1 MNSFFSL
8 IKKRLSSRHTVIKYI
23 VSIVF
28 ILFLT
33 VSVNNAFSKQ
43 VITVPENPIEDFAEN
58 SSHLQLSG
66 QNKELA
72 LKEEVQENN
81 QKELEKKPEEQHEKV
96 DQKKG
101 EAEKETDQNQINE
114 EVQEQP
120 KEHLEEESSE
130 QESEEKAANAEVNEN
145 PEAADDSANKE
156 KTDSGHGEG
165 GLNSD
170 NKNDPEGSFIEIVT
184 GSGED
189 STNNNEYFTTSIVDK
204 ETVTAEEYA
213 FVIKQKEHSYL
224 VKQTDVYVN
233 EELETK
239 FNGSVSL
246 NEGKNAIK
254 INITYEDEEGKHF
267 IVSRQYTVHYKKD
280 EIVIHT
286 SLEKEMEVTKEELIF
301 IARAESNGEDVDVK
315 VALNGDVLKPIS
327 DKQYETTIK
336 EGKNVI
342 TISADNREGNKVE
355 KEYIILFHL
364 KETTIKIET
373 DLKDQEVTTENF
385 AFRAVATNGGKDVEL
400 IVEHEGNVIAGDG
413 NYELTLQE
421 GENDITLT
429 AGSGNDSVIQKYVVS
444 YVKPAGEEESDAKED
459 EKAPTIVTDLKD
471 GTTINGTIKT
481 IDVMPVDYEGKRIRG
496 SKVSVTVNGVGVP
509 FTWDDSTKTSYKLE
523 LQNGENKVVIT
534 AWDDEGRTTSLA
546 FTIYGTAVEDG
557 GRIGTATISVEA
569 STIGLGYLIP
579 PTKVD
584 IHQGKPTTY
593 ILDQLL
599 SDYGFG
605 YEFTGAHENNFYLS
619 VITKE
624 NMVVNPSIPEDLA
637 PLVEEASDFYDP
649 ESYHENSLG
658 EFDFA
663 NGSGWM
669 YSVNGSYPNFG
680 FADSYLNDGDVVR
693 VRFTLHYGKDIGGY
707 GSTGQGSGGDWY
719 KEW

>member
-1 MNSFFSL
+1 MNNFFSQ

-43 VITVPENPIEDFAEN
+43 VITVPKNPIEDFAEN

-66 QNKELA
+66 HNKELIFT
-72 LKEEVQENN
+72 EDVQENN
-81 QKELEKKPEEQHEKV
+81 QKELENKPEEQHEK
-96 DQKKG
+96 DNQKKG
-101 EAEKETDQNQINE
+101 EADQETEQDQINE
-114 EVQEQP
+114 KEQS
-120 KEHLEEESSE
+120 KEESSE
-130 QESEEKAANAEVNEN
+130 QKANEN
-145 PEAADDSANKE
+145 PEDSAGN
-156 KTDSGHGEG
+156 GEG

-170 NKNDPEGSFIEIVT
+170 NKNDPDSSFIEIVS
-184 GSGED
+184 GSAKD
-189 STNNNEYFTTSIVDK
+189 TNNNEYFTTSIIDN
-204 ETVTAEEYA
+204 ETVTVEEFA

-224 VKQTDVYVN
+224 VKQTHVYVN
-233 EELETK
+233 EQLDEEFK
-239 FNGSVSL
+239 GSVTLS
-246 NEGKNAIK
+246 EGQNAIK

-267 IVSRQYTVHYKKD
+267 IVSRQYTVHYKEN
-280 EIVIHT
+280 EIVIYT
-286 SLEKEMEVTKEELIF
+286 SLEEEMEVTKEVLIF
-301 IARAESNGEDVDVK
+301 TARAESNGEAVDVK
-315 VALNGDVLKPIS
+315 VALNGDSLKLTS
-327 DKQYETTIK
+327 DKQYESTVK
-336 EGKNVI
+336 KGKNII
-342 TISADNREGNKVE
+342 TISADDREGNKEE
-355 KEYIILFHL
+355 KEYIILFDP
-364 KETTIKIET
+364 KETTIEIET
-373 DLKDQEVTTENF
+373 DLRDQDVTTEKF
-385 AFRAVATNGGKDVEL
+385 TFQAAATDGGKDVEL

-444 YVKPAGEEESDAKED
+444 FVKPAGQEESDAKED
-459 EKAPTIVTDLKD
+459 EKAPTIKTDLKD
-471 GTTINGTIKT
+471 GMTKNGTIIT
-481 IDVMPVDYEGKRIRG
+481 MDVMPVDYEGTRIRG

-509 FTWDDSTKTSYKLE
+509 YTWDDSTKTSYKLV
-523 LQNGENKVVIT
+523 LKDGENKVVVT
-534 AWDDEGRTTSLA
+534 AWDDEGRTSSLVY
-546 FTIYGTAVEDG
+546 TVYGTAVEDG
-557 GRIGTATISVEA
+557 GQIGTATISIEA
-569 STIGLGYLIP
+569 STVGLGYLIP

-584 IHQGKPTTY
+584 IHQGKPTSY
-593 ILDQLL
+593 ILDELL

-624 NMVVNPSIPEDLA
+624 NLVTNPSIPEDLA
-637 PLVEEASDFYDP
+637 QLVEEASDFYDP
-649 ESYHENSLG
+649 ESYHVNSLG

-707 GSTGQGSGGDWY
+707 GGMGQGSGGDWY

>member
-1 MNSFFSL
+1 MNNFFSL
-8 IKKRLSSRHTVIKYI
+8 IKKRLSSRQTVIKYI

-28 ILFLT
+28 ILFLS

-66 QNKELA
+66 QNKEWTFT
-72 LKEEVQENN
+72 EETQENN
-81 QKELEKKPEEQHEKV
+81 QKELEKKPEEQQEKV
-96 DQKKG
+96 NQKKG
-101 EAEKETDQNQINE
+101 EAEKETEQNQIND

-120 KEHLEEESSE
+120 KEQLEESSK
-130 QESEEKAANAEVNEN
+130 QEADEKTANAEVNEN
-145 PEAADDSANKE
+145 QEETDDSANNVKI
-156 KTDSGHGEG
+156 DNGHGGG
-165 GLNSD
+165 GLNPGD
-170 NKNDPEGSFIEIVT
+170 KNDSESSFIEIVS

-189 STNNNEYFTTSIVDK
+189 STNNNEYFTTSIVDH

-233 EELETK
+233 EELKTK
-239 FNGSVSL
+239 FKGSVTLS
-246 NEGKNAIK
+246 EGPNAIK
-254 INITYEDEEGKHF
+254 INITYEDDEGKHF
-267 IVSRQYTVHYKKD
+267 IVSRQYTVHYKKN
-280 EIVIHT
+280 EIVIYT
-286 SLEKEMEVTKEELIF
+286 SLEEEMEVTKEALIF
-301 IARAESNGEDVDVK
+301 TARAESNGEDADVK
-315 VALNGDVLKPIS
+315 VALNGDVLKPTS
-327 DKQYETTIK
+327 DKQYETIVK
-336 EGKNVI
+336 EGKNII
-342 TISADNREGNKVE
+342 TISADDREGNKVE
-355 KEYIILFHL
+355 KEYTILFNP
-364 KETTIKIET
+364 KETTIEIET
-373 DLKDQEVTTENF
+373 DLKDQDVTTEKF
-385 AFRAVATNGGKDVEL
+385 AFQAAATNGKKAIEL

-413 NYELTLQE
+413 KYELILQE

-471 GTTINGTIKT
+471 GTTQNGTIKT
-481 IDVMPVDYEGKRIRG
+481 IDVMPVDYEGKRISGNR
-496 SKVSVTVNGVGVP
+496 VSVTVNGVGVP
-509 FTWDDSTKTSYKLE
+509 FTWDDSTKTSYKLQ
-523 LQNGENKVVIT
+523 LQDGENKVVIT
-534 AWDDEGRTTSLA
+534 AWDDEGRTASLA
-546 FTIYGTAVEDG
+546 YTIYGTAVEDG
-557 GRIGTATISVEA
+557 GLIGTATISIEA

-584 IHQGKPTTY
+584 IHQGKPTSY

-599 SDYGFG
+599 SDHGFD
-605 YEFTGAHENNFYLS
+605 YEFTGAHKNNFYLS

-624 NMVVNPSIPEDLA
+624 NMVANPSIPEDLA
-637 PLVEEASDFYDP
+637 QLVEEASDFYDP

-707 GSTGQGSGGDWY
+707 GSMGQGSGGDWY